1 MEKMILR
8 ATVTGAV
15 VNVCANFALI
25 PVLKQDGAAIA
36 SVLSE
41 VVVTTILLVHAKKYY
56 VLKFS
61 RHYILSLVMALLVM
75 LAVVFGMER
84 LLGKSPWMVLLI
96 IVAAGIV
103 YFAVLLLLHNEIV
116 EKLVKKIKS
125 RGKHL

>member
-1 MEKMILR
+1 MLFR
-8 ATVTGAV
+8 S
-15 VNVCANFALI
+15 
-25 PVLKQDGAAIA
+25 A
-36 SVLSE
+36 SVDESVGRLLTYLDE
-41 VVVTTILLVHAKKYY
+41 HHLTDNTIIV
-56 VLKFS
+56 
-61 RHYILSLVMALLVM
+61 YILSLVMALLVM

>member
-1 MEKMILR
+1 
-8 ATVTGAV
+8 
-15 VNVCANFALI
+15 
-25 PVLKQDGAAIA
+25 
-36 SVLSE
+36 
-41 VVVTTILLVHAKKYY
+41 
-56 VLKFS
+56 
-61 RHYILSLVMALLVM
+61 
-75 LAVVFGMER
+75 MER

>member
-1 MEKMILR
+1 M
-8 ATVTGAV
+8 
-15 VNVCANFALI
+15 
-25 PVLKQDGAAIA
+25 
-36 SVLSE
+36 
-41 VVVTTILLVHAKKYY
+41 Y

-96 IVAAGIV
+96 IVAAGIA